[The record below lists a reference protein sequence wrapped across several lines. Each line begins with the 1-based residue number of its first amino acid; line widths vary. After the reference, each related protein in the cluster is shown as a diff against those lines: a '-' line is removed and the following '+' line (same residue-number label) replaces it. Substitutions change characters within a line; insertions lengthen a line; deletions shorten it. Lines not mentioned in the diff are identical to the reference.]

1 MVFLTLKIQQKI
13 KLENTKDVKM
23 NWIKILVTFAY
34 NHSDLTSRIIKNCR
48 AKKRRGV
55 KK

>member
-23 NWIKILVTFAY
+23 NWIKILLLLLHIIIVI
-34 NHSDLTSRIIKNCR
+34 SRQE
-48 AKKRRGV
+48 
-55 KK
+55 